1 MQVVTLRYRCWKWI
15 NQIARIYRVL
25 FFFFPNLRFKFSSIT
40 DIYFFFFTFF
50 FSFSSLI
57 TENEIIRRKFKKGIN
72 NTNRT
77 FSSIVYFNRYI
88 YIYILVFAV
97 CNRFR
102 FFDVIYL
109 GWSVFVILELRSLL
123 WNGSSFYLDI
133 NDAHIAA
140 YLRKFTLT
148 SRYETLSK

>member
-40 DIYFFFFTFF
+40 DIYFFFFF

-57 TENEIIRRKFKKGIN
+57 KENEIIRRKFKKGIN

-88 YIYILVFAV
+88 YIYLFSQSAIDFASSTLYISV
-97 CNRFR
+97 EACLSSWNYVACYGTDPRF
-102 FFDVIYL
+102 I
-109 GWSVFVILELRSLL
+109 S
-123 WNGSSFYLDI
+123 
-133 NDAHIAA
+133 
-140 YLRKFTLT
+140 TLT
-148 SRYETLSK
+148 THT

>member
-25 FFFFPNLRFKFSSIT
+25 FFFFSKFTFQILL
-40 DIYFFFFTFF
+40 DHRYLFLLFF

-88 YIYILVFAV
+88 YIYLFSQSAIDFASSTLYISV
-97 CNRFR
+97 EACLSSWNYVACYGTDPRF
-102 FFDVIYL
+102 I
-109 GWSVFVILELRSLL
+109 S
-123 WNGSSFYLDI
+123 
-133 NDAHIAA
+133 
-140 YLRKFTLT
+140 TLT
-148 SRYETLSK
+148 THT

>member
-50 FSFSSLI
+50 FTFSSLV

-88 YIYILVFAV
+88 YICLFSQSAIDFASSTLYISVEACLSSWNYVA
-97 CNRFR
+97 CYGTDPRF
-102 FFDVIYL
+102 I
-109 GWSVFVILELRSLL
+109 S
-123 WNGSSFYLDI
+123 
-133 NDAHIAA
+133 
-140 YLRKFTLT
+140 TLT
-148 SRYETLSK
+148 THT

>member
-25 FFFFPNLRFKFSSIT
+25 FFFFSK
-40 DIYFFFFTFF
+40 FTFQILLDHRYLFLLLHLF

-57 TENEIIRRKFKKGIN
+57 TKNEIIRRKFKKGIN

-88 YIYILVFAV
+88 YIYLFSQSAIDFASSTLYISV
-97 CNRFR
+97 EACLSSWNYVACYGTDPRF
-102 FFDVIYL
+102 I
-109 GWSVFVILELRSLL
+109 S
-123 WNGSSFYLDI
+123 
-133 NDAHIAA
+133 
-140 YLRKFTLT
+140 TLT
-148 SRYETLSK
+148 THT

>member
-25 FFFFPNLRFKFSSIT
+25 FFFFSKFTFQILL
-40 DIYFFFFTFF
+40 DHRYLFLLFF

-57 TENEIIRRKFKKGIN
+57 KENEIIRRKFKKGIN

-88 YIYILVFAV
+88 YIYLFSQSAIDFASSTLYISV
-97 CNRFR
+97 EACLSSWNYVACYGTDPRF
-102 FFDVIYL
+102 I
-109 GWSVFVILELRSLL
+109 S
-123 WNGSSFYLDI
+123 
-133 NDAHIAA
+133 
-140 YLRKFTLT
+140 TLT
-148 SRYETLSK
+148 THT

>member
-88 YIYILVFAV
+88 YICLFSQSAIDFASSTLYISVEACLSSWNYVA
-97 CNRFR
+97 CYGTDPRF
-102 FFDVIYL
+102 I
-109 GWSVFVILELRSLL
+109 S
-123 WNGSSFYLDI
+123 
-133 NDAHIAA
+133 
-140 YLRKFTLT
+140 TLT
-148 SRYETLSK
+148 THT

>member
-25 FFFFPNLRFKFSSIT
+25 FFFPNLRFKFSSIT
-40 DIYFFFFTFF
+40 DIYFFTFF

-88 YIYILVFAV
+88 YIYLFSQSAIDFASSTLYISV
-97 CNRFR
+97 EACLSSWNYVACYGTDPRF
-102 FFDVIYL
+102 I
-109 GWSVFVILELRSLL
+109 S
-123 WNGSSFYLDI
+123 
-133 NDAHIAA
+133 
-140 YLRKFTLT
+140 TLT
-148 SRYETLSK
+148 THT

>member
-25 FFFFPNLRFKFSSIT
+25 FFFFFQIYVSNSPRSPISISSS
-40 DIYFFFFTFF
+40 FFFFLK
-50 FSFSSLI
+50 SHYR
-57 TENEIIRRKFKKGIN
+57 EWNIRRKFKKGIN

-97 CNRFR
+97 RNRFR

>member
-88 YIYILVFAV
+88 YIYT
-97 CNRFR
+97 CFR
-102 FFDVIYL
+102 SPQSI
-109 GWSVFVILELRSLL
+109 SLL
-123 WNGSSFYLDI
+123 RRYI
-133 NDAHIAA
+133 
-140 YLRKFTLT
+140 
-148 SRYETLSK
+148 SRLKRVCHLGIT

>member
-25 FFFFPNLRFKFSSIT
+25 FFFFSK
-40 DIYFFFFTFF
+40 FTFQILLDHRYLFLLLF

-88 YIYILVFAV
+88 YILVFAV
-97 CNRFR
+97 RNRFR

>member
-25 FFFFPNLRFKFSSIT
+25 FFFFSK
-40 DIYFFFFTFF
+40 FTFQILLDHRYLFLLLHLF

-88 YIYILVFAV
+88 YIYT
-97 CNRFR
+97 CFR
-102 FFDVIYL
+102 SPQSI
-109 GWSVFVILELRSLL
+109 SLL
-123 WNGSSFYLDI
+123 RRYI
-133 NDAHIAA
+133 
-140 YLRKFTLT
+140 
-148 SRYETLSK
+148 SRLKRVCHLGIT

>member
-25 FFFFPNLRFKFSSIT
+25 FFFFFQIYVSNSPRSPISISSSP
-40 DIYFFFFTFF
+40 FF

-77 FSSIVYFNRYI
+77 FSSIVYFNRYTYI
-88 YIYILVFAV
+88 YIYT
-97 CNRFR
+97 CFR
-102 FFDVIYL
+102 SPQSI
-109 GWSVFVILELRSLL
+109 SLL
-123 WNGSSFYLDI
+123 RRYI
-133 NDAHIAA
+133 
-140 YLRKFTLT
+140 
-148 SRYETLSK
+148 SRLKRVCHLGIT

>member
-40 DIYFFFFTFF
+40 DIYFFFTFF
-50 FSFSSLI
+50 FFFLKFHYR
-57 TENEIIRRKFKKGIN
+57 EWNIRRKFKKGIN

-97 CNRFR
+97 RNRFR